1 MVKEPRPGRVK
12 TRLGRD
18 IGLTTAAWWFRHQ
31 TRRLIR
37 RLTDPRWDLILAV
50 ENGTP
55 VGTARV
61 LEKGST
67 GKIGRLAVLK
77 PHRSKGIGAAI
88 IRAALNDLATRPHIK
103 EARLGAQIEAIPFY
117 EALGFA
123 PEGDE
128 FLDAGLPHQEMVL
141 RL

>member
-1 MVKEPRPGRVK
+1 MADITK
-12 TRLGRD
+12 TRD
-18 IGLTTAAWWFRHQ
+18 IAACH
-31 TRRLIR
+31 LIR
-37 RLTDPRWDLILAV
+37 KLVFVDEQGIALAEDIDGLDDQATHFLAV

-61 LEKGST
+61 LEKGSI

-77 PHRSKGIGAAI
+77 SHRSKGIGAAI
-88 IRAALNDLATRPHIK
+88 IRAALNDLDARPHIR

-117 EALGFA
+117 EALGFT

-128 FLDAGLPHQEMVL
+128 FLDAGLTHQEMVR

>member
-1 MVKEPRPGRVK
+1 MADITK
-12 TRLGRD
+12 THD
-18 IGLTTAAWWFRHQ
+18 IAACH
-31 TRRLIR
+31 LIR
-37 RLTDPRWDLILAV
+37 KLVFVDEQGIALAEDIDGLDDQATHFLAV

-88 IRAALNDLATRPHIK
+88 IRAALHDLAARPHIR

-117 EALGFA
+117 EALGFT

-128 FLDAGLPHQEMVL
+128 FLDAGLPHQEMVR

>member
-1 MVKEPRPGRVK
+1 MADITK
-12 TRLGRD
+12 TRD
-18 IGLTTAAWWFRHQ
+18 IAACH
-31 TRRLIR
+31 LIR
-37 RLTDPRWDLILAV
+37 KLVFVDEQGIALVEDIDGLDDQATHFLAV

-61 LEKGST
+61 LEKGRT

-77 PHRSKGIGAAI
+77 SHRSKGIGAAI
-88 IRAALNDLATRPHIK
+88 IRAALNDLDARPHIK
-103 EARLGAQIEAIPFY
+103 EARLGAQIDAIAFY
-117 EALGFA
+117 EALGFT

-128 FLDAGLPHQEMVL
+128 FLDAGLPHQEMVR

>member
-1 MVKEPRPGRVK
+1 MADITK
-12 TRLGRD
+12 TRD
-18 IGLTTAAWWFRHQ
+18 IAACH
-31 TRRLIR
+31 LIR
-37 RLTDPRWDLILAV
+37 KLVFVDEQGIALDEDIDGLDDQATHFLAV

-61 LEKGST
+61 LEKGSI

-77 PHRSKGIGAAI
+77 SHRSKGIGAAI
-88 IRAALNDLATRPHIK
+88 IRAALNDLDARPHIR

-117 EALGFA
+117 EALGFI

-128 FLDAGLPHQEMVL
+128 FLDAGLPHQEMVR